1 MVYSQRSGRLSG
13 ARHARADFP
22 VYQVGTPEGG
32 TPSPGR
38 QRRRMAGLQERT
50 RPLQAEQRQKAAPFR
65 NRLRQPQ
72 GKAPGRRKAHSGS
85 TGLEDAVP
93 EVQSPGQDLCQPA
106 LSRAGGQAAVHRA
119 DSGRRLF
126 SRSKGRNGLKIN
138 QIEAKNHLTTAGC
151 NITITTSELSIS
163 FNKRGCEI
171 DTAMIDTATG
181 NAPDIIMYV
190 GSQFYPTKDA
200 LIGFI
205 NWMV

>member
-1 MVYSQRSGRLSG
+1 
-13 ARHARADFP
+13 
-22 VYQVGTPEGG
+22 
-32 TPSPGR
+32 
-38 QRRRMAGLQERT
+38 
-50 RPLQAEQRQKAAPFR
+50 
-65 NRLRQPQ
+65 
-72 GKAPGRRKAHSGS
+72 
-85 TGLEDAVP
+85 
-93 EVQSPGQDLCQPA
+93 
-106 LSRAGGQAAVHRA
+106 
-119 DSGRRLF
+119 LF